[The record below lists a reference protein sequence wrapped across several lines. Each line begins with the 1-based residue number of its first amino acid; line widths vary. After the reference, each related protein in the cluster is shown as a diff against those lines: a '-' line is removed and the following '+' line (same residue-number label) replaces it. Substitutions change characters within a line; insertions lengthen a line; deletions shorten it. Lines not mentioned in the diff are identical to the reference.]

1 MLGDNPTVRLDLDNE
16 PQPDAVLI
24 IDQNSGGQSQLSD
37 DDYIE
42 GAPELVAEVAASSA
56 ASDLDDKKAYQR
68 NGVQEYI
75 VWQIL
80 KNKLEW
86 FKLSEGEYI
95 QVEPDATGVMRSQVL
110 PGLWLAVPALLE
122 GNMVKV
128 LAVLQEG
135 LNSPEH
141 AEFMKRLSNQP

>member
-1 MLGDNPTVRLDLDNE
+1 V
-16 PQPDAVLI
+16 
-24 IDQNSGGQSQLSD
+24 GGQARLSE

-42 GAPELVAEVAASSA
+42 GAPELVVEVAASSA
-56 ASDLDDKKAYQR
+56 AYDLYDKKKAYRR

-75 VWQIL
+75 IWQIFE
-80 KNKLEW
+80 NKLDW
-86 FKLSEGEYI
+86 FKLSEGEY
-95 QVEPDATGVMRSQVL
+95 VPLELDEAGVLQSQAF

-122 GNMVKV
+122 RNTAKV

-141 AEFMKRLSNQP
+141 AQFVKRLSSDS